1 MINIIFLLLIF
12 FMLTGTIQMK
22 QITLIEKPLSQY
34 STKDSHN
41 DKNLLLISLD
51 SNENFYLNNELILIE
66 ELEKRIIEQEIN
78 QKIFLDLD
86 KKSKIVNLNKIIRV
100 LKTFILLLSFFI
112 SSPANKPE
120 RVVAVNPKPDKNQV
134 YCLPSSKAPKIK

>member
-1 MINIIFLLLIF
+1 MIKFKKKIKKDINLTAMINIIFLLLIF

-22 QITLIEKPLSQY
+22 QITLIEKPLSKY

-66 ELEKRIIEQEIN
+66 ELEKRIIEQEVN
-78 QKIFLDLD
+78 KKIFLDLD
-86 KKSKIVNLNKIIRV
+86 KKSKIINLNKIIRV
-100 LKTFILLLSFFI
+100 LKKKQFKNVYIRTI
-112 SSPANKPE
+112 SIN
-120 RVVAVNPKPDKNQV
+120 D
-134 YCLPSSKAPKIK
+134 

>member
-1 MINIIFLLLIF
+1 MIKFKKKIKKDINLTPMINIIFLLLIF

-66 ELEKRIIEQEIN
+66 ELEKKIIEQEIN

-86 KKSKIVNLNKIIRV
+86 KKSKIINLNKIIRV
-100 LKTFILLLSFFI
+100 LKKKEFKNVYIRTI
-112 SSPANKPE
+112 SIN
-120 RVVAVNPKPDKNQV
+120 D
-134 YCLPSSKAPKIK
+134 

>member
-1 MINIIFLLLIF
+1 MIKFKKKIKKDINLTAMINIIFLLLIF

-34 STKDSHN
+34 STKDNHN

-51 SNENFYLNNELILIE
+51 SNENFYFNNELILIE
-66 ELEKRIIEQEIN
+66 ELEKRIIEQDIN

-86 KKSKIVNLNKIIRV
+86 KKSKIINLNKIIRV
-100 LKTFILLLSFFI
+100 LKKKQFKNVYIRTI
-112 SSPANKPE
+112 SIN
-120 RVVAVNPKPDKNQV
+120 D
-134 YCLPSSKAPKIK
+134 

>member
-1 MINIIFLLLIF
+1 MIKFKKKIKKDINLTAMINIIFLLLIF

-51 SNENFYLNNELILIE
+51 SNEDFYLNNELILIE
-66 ELEKRIIEQEIN
+66 ELEKRIMKQNIN

-100 LKTFILLLSFFI
+100 LKKKQFKNVYIRTI
-112 SSPANKPE
+112 SIN
-120 RVVAVNPKPDKNQV
+120 D
-134 YCLPSSKAPKIK
+134 

>member
-1 MINIIFLLLIF
+1 MIKFKKKIKKDINLTAMINIIFLLLIF

-86 KKSKIVNLNKIIRV
+86 KKSKIINLNKIIRV
-100 LKTFILLLSFFI
+100 LKKKEFKNVYIRTI
-112 SSPANKPE
+112 SIN
-120 RVVAVNPKPDKNQV
+120 D
-134 YCLPSSKAPKIK
+134 

>member
-1 MINIIFLLLIF
+1 MIKFKKKIKKEVNLTAMINIIFLLLIF

-22 QITLIEKPLSQY
+22 QITLIEKPVSQY
-34 STKDSHN
+34 SSKDSHN
-41 DKNLLLISLD
+41 DKNLFLISLD

-86 KKSKIVNLNKIIRV
+86 KKSKIINLNKIIRV
-100 LKTFILLLSFFI
+100 LKKKEFKNVYIRTI
-112 SSPANKPE
+112 SIN
-120 RVVAVNPKPDKNQV
+120 D
-134 YCLPSSKAPKIK
+134 

>member
-1 MINIIFLLLIF
+1 MIKFKKKIKKEVNLTAMINIIFLLLIF

-22 QITLIEKPLSQY
+22 QITLIEKPVSQY
-34 STKDSHN
+34 SSKDSHN
-41 DKNLLLISLD
+41 DKNLFLISLD

-86 KKSKIVNLNKIIRV
+86 KKSKIINLNKIIRV
-100 LKTFILLLSFFI
+100 LKKKEFKNVYIRTI
-112 SSPANKPE
+112 SIN
-120 RVVAVNPKPDKNQV
+120 D
-134 YCLPSSKAPKIK
+134 L

>member
-1 MINIIFLLLIF
+1 MIKLKKKIKKDINLTPMINIIFLLLIF

-100 LKTFILLLSFFI
+100 LKKKQFKNVYIRTI
-112 SSPANKPE
+112 SIN
-120 RVVAVNPKPDKNQV
+120 D
-134 YCLPSSKAPKIK
+134 

>member
-1 MINIIFLLLIF
+1 MIRFKKKIKKDINLTAMINIIFLLLIF

-22 QITLIEKPLSQY
+22 QITLIEKPLSKY

-66 ELEKRIIEQEIN
+66 ELEKRINEQEIN

-86 KKSKIVNLNKIIRV
+86 KQSKIINLNKIIRV
-100 LKTFILLLSFFI
+100 LKKKQFKNVYIRTI
-112 SSPANKPE
+112 SIN
-120 RVVAVNPKPDKNQV
+120 D
-134 YCLPSSKAPKIK
+134 

>member
-1 MINIIFLLLIF
+1 MIKFKKKIKKDINLTAMINIIFLLLIF

-66 ELEKRIIEQEIN
+66 ELEKRIMKQNIN

-86 KKSKIVNLNKIIRV
+86 KKSKIINLNKIIRV
-100 LKTFILLLSFFI
+100 LKKKQFKNVYIRTI
-112 SSPANKPE
+112 SIN
-120 RVVAVNPKPDKNQV
+120 D
-134 YCLPSSKAPKIK
+134 

>member
-1 MINIIFLLLIF
+1 MIKFKKKIKKDINLTAMINIIFLLLIF

-100 LKTFILLLSFFI
+100 LKKKQFKNVYIRTI
-112 SSPANKPE
+112 SIN
-120 RVVAVNPKPDKNQV
+120 D
-134 YCLPSSKAPKIK
+134 

>member
-1 MINIIFLLLIF
+1 MIKLKKKKKDINLTPMINIIFLLLIF

-100 LKTFILLLSFFI
+100 LKKKQFKNVYIRTI
-112 SSPANKPE
+112 SIN
-120 RVVAVNPKPDKNQV
+120 D
-134 YCLPSSKAPKIK
+134 

>member
-1 MINIIFLLLIF
+1 MIKFKKKIKKEVNLTAMINIIFLLLIF

-22 QITLIEKPLSQY
+22 QITLIEKPLSKY

-66 ELEKRIIEQEIN
+66 ELEKRINEQEIN

-86 KKSKIVNLNKIIRV
+86 KKSKIINLNKIIRI
-100 LKTFILLLSFFI
+100 LKKKKFKNVYIRTI
-112 SSPANKPE
+112 SI
-120 RVVAVNPKPDKNQV
+120 DD
-134 YCLPSSKAPKIK
+134 